1 MQVGLIQS
9 TEGHKNKKLMFL
21 REEGIPRQRSV
32 EIDHVGSGNCLSYS
46 CQCSGSREL
55 NASVQPIVTSDE
67 PTPCS
72 LPEGEGEIDPN
83 LTTD

>member
-32 EIDHVGSGNCLSYS
+32 EILPEFPSSLPALEILDLRLQLQLLPEFAANWFAL
-46 CQCSGSREL
+46 Q
-55 NASVQPIVTSDE
+55 TSD
-67 PTPCS
+67 
-72 LPEGEGEIDPN
+72 LPASTIM
-83 LTTD
+83 